1 MIGIIDYGSGNIHAF
16 QNIMRELKMEFKI
29 ISCRADLE
37 ENYNKLILPGVGAFD
52 EAIDQ
57 LSKLDMINELNKK
70 VLSEKIPILGVCVG
84 MQIMGNSSEE
94 GNLDGLGW
102 IPGHVKS
109 LSAIDENI
117 LIPHMGWNQVQQN
130 TEHVLVQ
137 NIDLTTGFYFMHS
150 YYFEVECDENSLLTT
165 NYGKNFASAV
175 FKENIFGVQFHPEK
189 SHENGR
195 TIIEN
200 FLKLP
205 NA

>member
-1 MIGIIDYGSGNIHAF
+1 
-16 QNIMRELKMEFKI
+16 
-29 ISCRADLE
+29 
-37 ENYNKLILPGVGAFD
+37 
-52 EAIDQ
+52 
-57 LSKLDMINELNKK
+57 MINELNKK